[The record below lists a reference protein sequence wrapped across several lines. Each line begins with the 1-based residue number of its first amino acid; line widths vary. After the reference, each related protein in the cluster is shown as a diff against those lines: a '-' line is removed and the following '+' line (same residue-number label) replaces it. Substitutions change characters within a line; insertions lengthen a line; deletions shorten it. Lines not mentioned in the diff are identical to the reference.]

1 MTAQRNKQ
9 EAKAFAQRMLF
20 DKNWKPDRAFM
31 LDMIA
36 RYRPEDAPPE
46 FIDQGQ
52 VLEWIKHVKDL
63 KSRIGNDTDAQLA
76 WSAYLFG
83 LFIGKQR
90 VMQNYATELKRGK
103 ASSLGELH
111 SQIIGD
117 GDVDG
122 PELLK
127 LKARALYEDQ
137 RKSAPEI
144 GHRARCDEVA
154 RELER
159 LNIASVNGLTVA
171 RWVPDPK
178 PTRRGRT
185 RSKTSSP

>member
-1 MTAQRNKQ
+1 MKEQRSKQ

-20 DKNWKPDRAFM
+20 DKNWKPDRTFM

-63 KSRIGNDTDAQLA
+63 KARICNDTDAQLA

-90 VMQNYATELKRGK
+90 VIQHYATELKRGK
-103 ASSLGELH
+103 ASSVGAVSRRSTDTPVQTDESSRRSRPGRSMKSAGKMH
-111 SQIIGD
+111 
-117 GDVDG
+117 
-122 PELLK
+122 
-127 LKARALYEDQ
+127 
-137 RKSAPEI
+137 RKSGILPVAKRWPENLSDWI
-144 GHRARCDEVA
+144 SPV
-154 RELER
+154 
-159 LNIASVNGLTVA
+159 
-171 RWVPDPK
+171 
-178 PTRRGRT
+178 
-185 RSKTSSP
+185 SKA

>member
-1 MTAQRNKQ
+1 MKALKSKQ

-46 FIDQGQ
+46 FVDQGQ

-90 VMQNYATELKRGK
+90 VIQHYATELKRGK
-103 ASSLGELH
+103 ASVGE
-111 SQIIGD
+111 
-117 GDVDG
+117 VDSPINRYG
-122 PELLK
+122 GVNGRELAK
-127 LKARALYEDQ
+127 VKARALYEDR
-137 RKSAPEI
+137 RKNAPEV
-144 GHRARCDEVA
+144 GHLARCDEVA

-159 LNIASVNGLTVA
+159 LDIASVKGLTVA
-171 RWVPDPK
+171 RWVPNPH
-178 PTRRGRT
+178 PTRRARP
-185 RSKTSSP
+185 RNKT

>member
-1 MTAQRNKQ
+1 MKEQRSKQ

-63 KSRIGNDTDAQLA
+63 KARICNDTDAQLA

-90 VMQNYATELKRGK
+90 VIQHYATELKRGK
-103 ASSLGELH
+103 ASSVGAVGSQVNRYAGANGRELAK
-111 SQIIGD
+111 
-117 GDVDG
+117 V
-122 PELLK
+122 
-127 LKARALYEDQ
+127 KARALYEER
-137 RKSAPEI
+137 RKNAPEV
-144 GHRARCDEVA
+144 GHLARCEEVA

-159 LNIASVNGLTVA
+159 LDIASVKGLTIA
-171 RWVPDPK
+171 RWVPNPH
-178 PTRRGRT
+178 PTHRARLRQ
-185 RSKTSSP
+185 KT

>member
-1 MTAQRNKQ
+1 MSAQRSKQ

-20 DKNWKPDRAFM
+20 DKKWKPDRAFM

-46 FIDQGQ
+46 FVDQGQ

-90 VMQNYATELKRGK
+90 VTQHYATELKRGK
-103 ASSLGELH
+103 APSLGDLH
-111 SQIIGD
+111 SQINSD
-117 GDVDG
+117 AHVR
-122 PELLK
+122 
-127 LKARALYEDQ
+127 ARALVKVKARELYEARRND
-137 RKSAPEI
+137 APEA
-144 GHRARCDEVA
+144 GHLARCDEVA

-159 LNIASVNGLTVA
+159 LEIASIKGVTVA
-171 RWVPDPK
+171 RWVPNPN
-178 PTRRGRT
+178 PARRGRP
-185 RSKTSSP
+185 RNRA

>member
-1 MTAQRNKQ
+1 MSAQRSKQ

-52 VLEWIKHVKDL
+52 VLGWIKHVKDL
-63 KSRIGNDTDAQLA
+63 KSRICNDTDAQLA

-90 VMQNYATELKRGK
+90 VIQHYATELQRGK
-103 ASSLGELH
+103 ASSPGESH
-111 SQIIGD
+111 FRGRGD
-117 GDVDG
+117 ANGRERVMV
-122 PELLK
+122 
-127 LKARALYEDQ
+127 KARALYEDR
-137 RKSAPEI
+137 RKHEPEV
-144 GHRARCDEVA
+144 GHRARCEEVA

-159 LNIASVNGLTVA
+159 LDVARVKGSTVA
-171 RWVPDPK
+171 RWVPNPV
-178 PTRRGRT
+178 PTRRARPRT
-185 RSKTSSP
+185 KT